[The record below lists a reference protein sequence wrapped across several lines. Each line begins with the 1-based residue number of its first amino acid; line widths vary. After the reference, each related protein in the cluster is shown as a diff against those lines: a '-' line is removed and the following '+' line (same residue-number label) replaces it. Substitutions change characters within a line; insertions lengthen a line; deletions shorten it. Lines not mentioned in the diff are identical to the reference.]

1 MASYK
6 RPMLQHA
13 DMIQKAKRPE
23 LRLVKTPTYV
33 GVERATILGPDPLR
47 PVEGQVYVVQSDG
60 SLRLPL
66 AVKALLEYSPVRAK
80 DPCRCRPC
88 VGRAQGPIPGK
99 VLHSETRQR
108 PPLTRA
114 AHAL

>member
-13 DMIQKAKRPE
+13 DMMQKAKRPE

-60 SLRLPL
+60 SLRPINGKELVALFSKYPGF
-66 AVKALLEYSPVRAK
+66 VKRWRLE
-80 DPCRCRPC
+80 
-88 VGRAQGPIPGK
+88 G
-99 VLHSETRQR
+99 
-108 PPLTRA
+108 
-114 AHAL
+114 